1 MIRFR
6 RSERQVAAESSVA
19 PFLRKIIE
27 LADAGMKQTEIAKK
41 LKISVATVYRYLAK
55 ERDK

>member
-1 MIRFR
+1 M
-6 RSERQVAAESSVA
+6 AAESSVA